1 MSGSNLLVDSNIL
14 IYLLNGDETIESILE
29 DSTVFLS
36 FINKIELLSFQNTTS
51 RQQQII
57 EEIIHNTTVIQSND
71 YIIEEAILLRKKYK
85 LKTPDA
91 IVLATSIF
99 LEMPLLTADVRLFK
113 IKEVEIIQYKLE

>member
-14 IYLLNGDETIESILE
+14 IYLLNGDHTIESILE
-29 DSTVFLS
+29 ESTVFLS

-51 RQQQII
+51 RQQEII

-71 YIIEEAILLRKKYK
+71 YIIEVAIQLRKKYK

-91 IVLATSIF
+91 IVLATSVF
-99 LEMPLLTADVRLFK
+99 LEMPLLTADARLFK
-113 IKEVEIIQYKLE
+113 IKEIEIIQYKV